1 MDFNM
6 RHSVQNDAVLR
17 QRLLN
22 DIAELQRKPYPGIEL
37 HVQDNTALERAC
49 LVLRPDGEAPLHLTI
64 KFGTRYPLTAPEIT
78 MQSQVD
84 HPNIFNSYICAS
96 ILNTEEGY
104 TPAYT
109 LKGIC
114 IQMLSFFSSETIEQQ
129 HGGPAIN
136 RKAYAR
142 ESIRY
147 NVHLVDDYACTLC
160 GFGLATTGHKVQNVP
175 DTTDVAMPD
184 AEEQALLTTTPIT
197 TLPVEALLLICD
209 FLEDEDLMHASWA
222 WNQFGRVMRRYNVV
236 RTRDLCC
243 FVTKKGFKNRVLGV
257 GVHVQGK
264 SIQSDFDVVSAEAF
278 FELKVRRSV
287 QGLTF
292 EHWMP
297 LPLSEMHWKRVRDGL
312 DQDLMG
318 ISRAANIQGALINVI
333 YTFMNDVV
341 VRLSQSVDDLGQQH
355 QQRSRFGGLEQAK
368 STLTHA
374 SEKAIESYFHLY
386 HLLLCMAC
394 ERSSLVNDV
403 NILIKRFVAGE
414 RDKKT
419 CPNLGHLLVMLLISD
434 VGVVD
439 KNGGAIVDDDAMP
452 SVEDTVKAIVK
463 EAVTRNVVWMLDS
476 RGANMPEL
484 CYMEESA
491 ISDYRLQK
499 TFEASKTSYRLLMFL
514 NLMRQTVAPVG
525 TRRTL
530 HERRDDLFS
539 RHGGPPYG
547 AAAGL
552 AAAIRKIQ
560 QINSFPEFLH
570 AMSITEPMSKSRF
583 TSFLRNTV
591 HDSMDKG
598 YSKWA
603 LRQQEALYLRLQR
616 EPSVEV
622 QDGIRPLPLIGNYSF
637 FPQDQRRGGGAVI
650 GGARGGSG
658 LGAGLATG
666 RGVGRGAGRR
676 AGGWHG

>member
-1 MDFNM
+1 M
-6 RHSVQNDAVLR
+6 SC
-17 QRLLN
+17 
-22 DIAELQRKPYPGIEL
+22 LQRFSLSLKQALELGAHLRVPSRSCTLEL
-37 HVQDNTALERAC
+37 HTSMFPGELDVDC
-49 LVLRPDGEAPLHLTI
+49 LA
-64 KFGTRYPLTAPEIT
+64 
-78 MQSQVD
+78 
-84 HPNIFNSYICAS
+84 
-96 ILNTEEGY
+96 
-104 TPAYT
+104 
-109 LKGIC
+109 
-114 IQMLSFFSSETIEQQ
+114 
-129 HGGPAIN
+129 
-136 RKAYAR
+136 
-142 ESIRY
+142 
-147 NVHLVDDYACTLC
+147 DDYFC
-160 GFGLATTGHKVQNVP
+160 
-175 DTTDVAMPD
+175 
-184 AEEQALLTTTPIT
+184 
-197 TLPVEALLLICD
+197 
-209 FLEDEDLMHASWA
+209 
-222 WNQFGRVMRRYNVV
+222 
-236 RTRDLCC
+236 RDMCC
-243 FVTKKGFKNRVLGV
+243 FVTKKGFQNRVLGV
-257 GVHVQGK
+257 GVHVQGR
-264 SIQSDFDVVSAEAF
+264 SIQSDFDVLSAEAF
-278 FELKVRRSV
+278 LNLKVRRSV
-287 QGLTF
+287 QGLSF
-292 EHWMP
+292 EHWLP
-297 LPLSEMHWKRVRDGL
+297 LPLSEMHWKRVREGL

-318 ISRAANIQGALINVI
+318 VSRAANVQGALVNVV

-403 NILIKRFVAGE
+403 NRLIKRFVAGE
-414 RDKKT
+414 RDKNT

-434 VGVVD
+434 VG
-439 KNGGAIVDDDAMP
+439 ATVDDDAMP

-484 CYMEESA
+484 SYMEESA

-514 NLMRQTVAPVG
+514 NLMRQTVAPAG
-525 TRRTL
+525 TRKTL
-530 HERRDDLFS
+530 QGRRDDLFS

-570 AMSITEPMSKSRF
+570 AMSITEPMNKSRF

-603 LRQQEALYLRLQR
+603 LRQQEALLLRQWK
-616 EPSVEV
+616 EPTVEV
-622 QDGIRPLPLIGNYSF
+622 KEGIRPLPLVGRYTF
-637 FPQDQRRGGGAVI
+637 FPQEQRRGGGAII
-650 GGARGGSG
+650 GGARGGAG
-658 LGAGLATG
+658 LGAGLAAGPGAG
-666 RGVGRGAGRR
+666 RGMGRGAGRG